1 MTKDPTWNHHPDLP
15 IQVSPV
21 FQWPPRPAAIARWF
35 WDGWFLISEKL
46 LIVGLAF
53 LSWFY
58 LQPALEVSAQ
68 FSLAWIIP
76 MWLRNMVL
84 MTAVAGGLHL
94 WFYTFTGQGDVL
106 KFDPREQAGGRL
118 FTFKSQVHDNMFWTL
133 ASGVTVWTA
142 YEVMMIWAFSTG
154 VLTPLAFADA
164 PVWFIAL
171 FFLIPIWESFYFYWI
186 HRWLHWKP
194 LYDLAHHV
202 HHRNTNVGPWSGM
215 SMHPVEHVIYLGSV
229 LIHWAISSHPVHVL
243 YHLQY
248 YCLTAATTHAGYEG
262 IVLKDKNRLA
272 MGTFHHQMHH
282 RYFECNYGSL
292 EIPWDKWF
300 GSWHDGTP
308 KGRMMMKERRK
319 RLAGKLGG

>member
-1 MTKDPTWNHHPDLP
+1 
-15 IQVSPV
+15 
-21 FQWPPRPAAIARWF
+21 
-35 WDGWFLISEKL
+35 

-53 LSWFY
+53 LSWIY
-58 LQPALEVSAQ
+58 LQPALELSSQV
-68 FSLAWIIP
+68 SLAWIVP
-76 MWLRNMVL
+76 MWVRNMVL
-84 MTAVAGGLHL
+84 MTLVAGGLHL
-94 WFYTFTGQGDVL
+94 WFYTFTGQGDAL
-106 KFDPREQAGGRL
+106 KFDPRDQGGGRL

-133 ASGVTVWTA
+133 ASGVTVCTA
-142 YEVMMIWAFSTG
+142 YEAMMIWAFSTG

-202 HHRNTNVGPWSGM
+202 HHRNTNVGPWSGL

-248 YCLTAATTHAGYEG
+248 YCLTAATTHSGYEG
-262 IVLKDKNRLA
+262 IVLRDKNRLA

-308 KGRMMMKERRK
+308 QGRAMMKERRQ